1 MMRVLITAVVI
12 FAGLAIAQGQKQ
24 ENKSAGASKAE
35 QQILALNREW
45 ADAIARGDM
54 EALDRLFAD
63 DMIVTSSS
71 GEVRSKAQEMDDLKP
86 ASDIT
91 TYFFKTDDVRARVYK
106 DAAVVT
112 GLARWRIKYQGRDID
127 NQRRYTSVYVKQRG
141 RWRIVAQ
148 QLTRPKE
155 QPPASQ

>member
-1 MMRVLITAVVI
+1 MRVLITAVVI